1 MLAALHRQFNVGQHL
16 MEKRREDRAGKEM
29 GEGMGRG
36 QARRGWAEQSRG
48 RGQSK
53 EERIGDDILVDLS

>member
-16 MEKRREDRAGKEM
+16 MEKRRAERAGKEM

-36 QARRGWAEQSRG
+36 QARRGWDGQSRAEGEG
-48 RGQSK
+48 RQKRRG
-53 EERIGDDILVDLS
+53 